1 MNISFLYKLD
11 RQIFWLVVDSKH
23 WYWIKKSSIWNNAWL
38 FPWRETD
45 YTPLLSFNYQ
55 QKYVHQNSQKSAI
68 MDTLIKSLLKHRML
82 TTKLLIFTMKSFPK
96 YSATSISWT
105 LISWLPWI
113 DWRLETY
120 SFNTNCLCTLSHA
133 KNLILAN
140 LLSYIP

>member
-23 WYWIKKSSIWNNAWL
+23 WYWIKILQFEIMHGYFHEEKLTTHHYYHLITNKN
-38 FPWRETD
+38 T
-45 YTPLLSFNYQ
+45 YI
-55 QKYVHQNSQKSAI
+55 KIHKKSAI

-82 TTKLLIFTMKSFPK
+82 TTKLLIFTMKSFRK

-105 LISWLPWI
+105 LISWIPWI

-133 KNLILAN
+133 KI
-140 LLSYIP
+140 

>member
-23 WYWIKKSSIWNNAWL
+23 WYWIKKPSIWNNAWL
-38 FPWRETD
+38 FTWRETD

-55 QKYVHQNSQKSAI
+55 QLRTSRFIKVC
-68 MDTLIKSLLKHRML
+68 DFGTLNKSLLKHRML
-82 TTKLLIFTMKSFPK
+82 TTKLLIFTMKSFPI

>member
-1 MNISFLYKLD
+1 MIWKDEYIIFIYKLD

-23 WYWIKKSSIWNNAWL
+23 WYWIKKPSIWNNAWL

-45 YTPLLSFNYQ
+45 YTSRHYYHLITNKNTYI
-55 QKYVHQNSQKSAI
+55 KIHKKSAI

-82 TTKLLIFTMKSFPK
+82 TTKLLIFTMKSFRK

-133 KNLILAN
+133 KI
-140 LLSYIP
+140 

>member
-1 MNISFLYKLD
+1 MQIKLGECCLKTLD
-11 RQIFWLVVDSKH
+11 MKRWIRYIIFIQVGRQIFWLVVDSKH

-45 YTPLLSFNYQ
+45 CTSRHYYHLITNKNTYI
-55 QKYVHQNSQKSAI
+55 KIHKKSAI

-105 LISWLPWI
+105 LIDILNTM
-113 DWRLETY
+113 DRLKTR
-120 SFNTNCLCTLSHA
+120 
-133 KNLILAN
+133 NLQL
-140 LLSYIP
+140 